1 MSFVTNRGRRPGFT
15 LISSA
20 FTLIELLVVIAIIAI
35 LAAILF
41 PVFAQAREK
50 ARQAT
55 CLSNNKQLA
64 LACMMYAQ
72 DYDEGLPLGSF
83 LLPGM
88 TAAVTWQD
96 LLEPYIK
103 VGAGANANA
112 NSPANRKDVTFWTCP
127 SIGGNNFPVAAGD
140 PQPGPFAQSFYS
152 KGLSY
157 INNSNFM
164 PTMHRLAP
172 TRGWFPG
179 KPSVLA
185 AFDAPAQVVLV
196 TEGWGYIGN
205 TGGDDWTS
213 GCIGQEWEYP
223 VLGGGRIL
231 GRADNYCAGRYRHTG
246 GGVYAFA
253 DGHVKWFK
261 APSQSWKQASISNVA
276 WCKEKA
282 PNAAAWFRETCPGA
296 TP

>member
-1 MSFVTNRGRRPGFT
+1 MSFATNRARLSGLERG
-15 LISSA
+15 

-55 CLSNNKQLA
+55 CLSNNKQIGLA
-64 LACMMYAQ
+64 VMMYAQ

-88 TAAVTWQD
+88 TSAVTWQD
-96 LLEPYIK
+96 LIEPYIK
-103 VGAGANANA
+103 VGAGANANP
-112 NSPANRKDVTFWTCP
+112 NSPANRKDVAFWVCP
-127 SIGGNNFPVAAGD
+127 SIGNNGFPVATGD
-140 PQPGPFAQSFYS
+140 PQPGPFASSFYS

-157 INNSNFM
+157 INNAYYM

-172 TRGWFPG
+172 TYGWFPG

-205 TGGDDWTS
+205 TSGDDWTT
-213 GCIGQEWEYP
+213 GCKGIEYGYP
-223 VLGGGRIL
+223 DLTSTGRII
-231 GRADNYCAGRYRHTG
+231 GRADNYCAGRYRHSG
-246 GGVYAFA
+246 GSVYAFA

-261 APSQSWKQASISNVA
+261 APTQSWRQRSETNVS
-276 WCKEKA
+276 WCKEKT
-282 PNAAAWFRETCPGA
+282 PNAAAWFRESCPGA
-296 TP
+296 TQ